1 MRSGRRTAWLR
12 RGIAASTAL
21 LIPAAVAIAV
31 KPTEG
36 RWKGSTSRPAPVHF
50 RVLSDRS
57 LMRHFKVGSDGPPPS
72 GVRLRCS
79 STQGD
84 YIDAEFVAR
93 KGSDDAIPVDSS
105 GHFAARYDTSGH
117 LSKGRLKIRGRF
129 KSKHRAAGTLNWKVT
144 ERSDGRTCKS
154 GNVHFTAKGP

>member
-1 MRSGRRTAWLR
+1 MRRTAWLR
-12 RGIAASTAL
+12 RGIAASPAL
-21 LIPAAVAIAV
+21 LIPVALAVAV
-31 KPTEG
+31 TPSEG
-36 RWKGSTSRPAPVHF
+36 RWKGSTSRPAPVHY

-57 LMRHFKVGSDGPPPS
+57 LIRHFRVGTDGPPPG

-79 STQGD
+79 KAHGD

-93 KGSDDAIPVDSS
+93 KGAADAIPVDSS

-117 LSKGRLKIRGRF
+117 VSKGRLKVRGRF
-129 KSKHRAAGTLNWKVT
+129 TSKHHAAGTLNWKVT